1 MFELVQKIIAEQ
13 MGVKD
18 LDSIT
23 YDTHLVDDL
32 NADSIDAAEIIIAV
46 EGEFDIEIPDDIA
59 EKIRKV
65 SEIMEFLENESLEK
79 SQR

>member
-1 MFELVQKIIAEQ
+1 MFEIVQKIIAEQ

-65 SEIMEFLENESLEK
+65 SEIMEFLENELE
-79 SQR
+79 

>member
-18 LDSIT
+18 PESIT
-23 YDTHLVDDL
+23 YETHLVDDL
-32 NADSIDAAEIIIAV
+32 GADSIDAAEIIIAI

-59 EKIRKV
+59 ESIRKV
-65 SEIMEFLENESLEK
+65 SELMEFLENAIE
-79 SQR
+79 

>member
-1 MFELVQKIIAEQ
+1 MFEIVQKIIAGQ
-13 MGVKD
+13 MGVKN
-18 LDSIT
+18 LESIT
-23 YDTHLVDDL
+23 YDTDLVDDL

-65 SEIMEFLENESLEK
+65 SEIMEFLENELE
-79 SQR
+79 